1 MVEWTE
7 LVTVVL
13 DDLLRS
19 GVLKNWSKAMRVI
32 PGDDAT
38 RTIDVYEIT
47 FAPQADAD
55 DIEGIEAFLL
65 RHGRT
70 GHGHEVE
77 IRVLGQDGALGT
89 FHS

>member
-1 MVEWTE
+1 VHVIVR
-7 LVTVVL
+7 LLPL
-13 DDLLRS
+13 DTS
-19 GVLKNWSKAMRVI
+19 GPVYHIEAPDGTL
-32 PGDDAT
+32 
-38 RTIDVYEIT
+38 DVYEIT